1 MKTKLLCAAVFCA
14 LLAVCALRADVN
26 NTARA
31 CRRNINEWG
40 GKNVSLDVVFLNP
53 IDAKGSLPDNA
64 MLVLAYTWD
73 DKNLSFGG
81 AIPVLFQK
89 TEGERALK
97 RYGITGDFNGTV
109 RSRSLRGVL
118 TRIFREGRSNLIY
131 LDCSNSGPYAEEIKP
146 SLAKVLDTI
155 PEDVAD
161 PMQPITPAPSGGG
174 GGGAVVVVPSSN
186 PTVIINNGGST
197 VYVPVPTRPVVIIK
211 TNPKPTTTP
220 STATSTSTTGT
231 LSKTK
236 TSSGLT
242 IQSGG
247 SSVTIGK

>member
-1 MKTKLLCAAVFCA
+1 MKIKSIFFAFLCTVTISC
-14 LLAVCALRADVN
+14 LWADAN

-31 CRRNINEWG
+31 CRRNINQWE
-40 GKNVSLDVVFLNP
+40 GKTVSLDVVFLNP

-73 DKNLSFGG
+73 SKNLSFGG

-109 RSRSLRGVL
+109 RSRSLRGVV
-118 TRIFREGRSNLIY
+118 TRIFREGRSNLMY
-131 LDCSNSGPYAEEIKP
+131 LDCSDSGAYADAIKP
-146 SLAKVLDTI
+146 SLAKVLDSV
-155 PEDVAD
+155 PEDVSD
-161 PMQPITPAPSGGG
+161 PMQPITPAAPSGGG
-174 GGGAVVVVPSSN
+174 GGAIVVVPPSN
-186 PTVIINNGGST
+186 PPVIINDGNT
-197 VYVPVPTRPVVIIK
+197 VYVPVQPRPVVIIK
-211 TNPKPTTTP
+211 TNPQATPATP
-220 STATSTSTTGT
+220 STGTTTSTTST
-231 LSKTK
+231 LPKTK